1 MNISK
6 DTKLCIS
13 IAERPGN
20 FGASIFNCAFNRLNI
35 DFVYKPLMVKS
46 DNLASAISGI
56 RSLGIRGCGVSMP
69 HKTAV
74 IKYLDEIN
82 RTALSIGAV
91 NTIVNNNG
99 ILVGYNTD
107 YLGIKKAIV
116 PELKMHKKILI
127 IGAGGFARAAL
138 TVLKEFNLEI
148 YLSSRD
154 QLIGSSLSKEFG
166 VNFLEF
172 SKKDSFSADI
182 LINATPVGMGGSD
195 EMIITKDAISNF
207 LVIVDAVVSETRLAK
222 EAESIGL
229 KIIRGG
235 VLAINQAIE
244 QFYLYTGV
252 ELPKELTEEAIIN

>member
-13 IAERPGN
+13 IAEKPGN
-20 FGASIFNCAFNRLNI
+20 FGAVIFNFAFNRLNI

-74 IKYLDEIN
+74 MKYLDEIDHL
-82 RTALSIGAV
+82 ALNIGAV
-91 NTIVNNNG
+91 NTIVNNDG

-107 YLGIKKAIV
+107 YLGIKKAIT
-116 PELKMHKKILI
+116 PELNTYKSLLI

-138 TVLKEFNLEI
+138 IALKEFNLEI

-172 SKKDSFSADI
+172 SKKDSFLADI
-182 LINATPVGMGGSD
+182 LINATPVGMSGLD
-195 EMIITKDAISNF
+195 EMIITKGALSNF
-207 LVIVDAVVSETRLAK
+207 RMIVDAVVGETKLVK
-222 EAESIGL
+222 EAESMNL
-229 KIIRGG
+229 KVIRGN
-235 VLAINQAIE
+235 VMAINQAIE

-252 ELPKELTEEAIIN
+252 ELPKELAEEAIVN

>member
-1 MNISK
+1 
-6 DTKLCIS
+6 
-13 IAERPGN
+13 
-20 FGASIFNCAFNRLNI
+20 
-35 DFVYKPLMVKS
+35 
-46 DNLASAISGI
+46 
-56 RSLGIRGCGVSMP
+56 
-69 HKTAV
+69 
-74 IKYLDEIN
+74 
-82 RTALSIGAV
+82 
-91 NTIVNNNG
+91 
-99 ILVGYNTD
+99 
-107 YLGIKKAIV
+107 
-116 PELKMHKKILI
+116 
-127 IGAGGFARAAL
+127 FARAAL

-195 EMIITKDAISNF
+195 EMIITKDALNNF
-207 LVIVDAVVSETRLAK
+207 LVVVDAVVGETRLAK